1 MRYIAIAS
9 PDFAARMLPHGLGE
23 ANFARVPFLVFNRKD
38 DAQQQWVRQ
47 VMGLRSARLNARYVP
62 SSEGYVNAVRMGW
75 GVGVAPEL
83 QVRPLLAS
91 GELVALRPEVQVAV
105 ALYWHQWKL
114 GGETAVGGE
123 PRRAAPEGGT
133 PPALLDQIGEALAR
147 GAREALMPA

>member
-1 MRYIAIAS
+1 MQAEMVS
-9 PDFAARMLPHGLGE
+9 PLATSQSSTR
-23 ANFARVPFLVFNRKD
+23 R
-38 DAQQQWVRQ
+38 
-47 VMGLRSARLNARYVP
+47 VP

-91 GELVALRPEVQVAV
+91 GELVALRPEVQVDV

-114 GGETAVGGE
+114 GGETPAPGGT
-123 PRRAAPEGGT
+123 AALAEGGT

-147 GAREALMPA
+147 GARDALIAG